1 MKGYH
6 ACRNMWVPVKGEIMQ
21 AEIEPIN
28 SVDKYAVAAIRGGLV
43 VGYLKNVTS
52 GKFAK
57 TIILLLKMW
66 SEQFEVTG
74 KRYNLV
80 DEEGI
85 HVLCMLQFEKRKVYI
100 DRLISLLPKSWK
112 CTGKSLAKLSKI
124 ME

>member
-43 VGYLKNVTS
+43 VGYLKNVS

-57 TIILLLKMW
+57 TIILLLKM
-66 SEQFEVTG
+66 
-74 KRYNLV
+74 
-80 DEEGI
+80 
-85 HVLCMLQFEKRKVYI
+85 
-100 DRLISLLPKSWK
+100 
-112 CTGKSLAKLSKI
+112 
-124 ME
+124 

>member
-43 VGYLKNVTS
+43 VGCLKNVTS

-100 DRLISLLPKSWK
+100 DRLKSLLPKSWK

>member
-1 MKGYH
+1 
-6 ACRNMWVPVKGEIMQ
+6 MQ

-57 TIILLLKMW
+57 TITLLKMW

-74 KRYNLV
+74 KRYNQ
-80 DEEGI
+80 DDGEGI
-85 HVLCMLQFEKRKVYI
+85 QVPCMLHFEKRIFLLI
-100 DRLISLLPKSWK
+100 D
-112 CTGKSLAKLSKI
+112 
-124 ME
+124 